1 MKLATVVVAGKE
13 GVAVVDQEE
22 KPYLLDELIADALQR
37 EQWPR
42 TVLEIVE
49 SPPQRRAHLF
59 AAAEAGLAAGKAEA
73 VEPEAWLPPLRR
85 PGKIVGVALNN
96 DAIARQTYKYFRN
109 PAFFMK
115 APSALIGH
123 GQSIRVRRCYG
134 LTHPEPELAVI
145 VGKHLS
151 GASEDD
157 ILDAVFGYTIIN
169 DVTSVTLKDEDSIH
183 FEFKRPGANI
193 PWRRPK
199 SDEDG
204 DIYLTYHMRSK
215 NTDTFGP
222 IGPWIVTADE
232 IADPNRLSV
241 DSWLGERMIAED
253 STENLRFSVQRT
265 LAHLS
270 QNVTLEPGDIVHM
283 GTAVDP
289 RREALREQD
298 FQKYGGPVKITIS
311 GIGTL
316 YNPVEIVD

>member
-1 MKLATVVVAGKE
+1 MRLATIIANGAE
-13 GVAVVDQEE
+13 RVAVAASSEE
-22 KPYLLDELIADALQR
+22 IFLLEDLIAGER
-37 EQWPR
+37 PR

-49 SPPQRRAHLF
+49 MSDEAYDSFVTAVSRAV
-59 AAAEAGLAAGKAEA
+59 AAGMGLP
-73 VEPEAWLPPLRR
+73 VTPDAWLPPLRK

-123 GQSIRVRRCYG
+123 GQPIRIRREYG
-134 LTHPEPELAVI
+134 LTHPEPEVAVI
-145 VGKHLS
+145 VGKRLS
-151 GASEDD
+151 GASEAEA
-157 ILDAVFGYTIIN
+157 LQAVFGYTILN
-169 DVTSVTLKDEDSIH
+169 DVTSVALKDEDSIH
-183 FEFKRPGANI
+183 FEFRREGANI
-193 PWRRPK
+193 PWRRAK
-199 SDEDG
+199 SSDDG

-222 IGPWIVTADE
+222 CGPWIVTADE
-232 IADPNRLSV
+232 IEDPNALTI
-241 DSWLGERMIAED
+241 DSWLGDKMIAED
-253 STENLRFSVQRT
+253 STANLRFSVQRT

-270 QNVTLEPGDIVHM
+270 RNVTLEPGDIVHL

-289 RREALREQD
+289 KREALREQD
-298 FQKYGGPVKITIS
+298 FQKMPWPVKITVG